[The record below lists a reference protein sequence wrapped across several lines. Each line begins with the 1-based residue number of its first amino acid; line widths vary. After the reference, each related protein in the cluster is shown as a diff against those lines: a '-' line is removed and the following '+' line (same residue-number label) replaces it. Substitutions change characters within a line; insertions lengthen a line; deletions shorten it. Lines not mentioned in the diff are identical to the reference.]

1 MDLLRDTNIDF
12 MKYRRVWVGISLA
25 TILAGLVGIFF
36 LDKLNFGVD
45 FAGGTQM
52 TLRFHEKPDIQQLRG
67 LVDSAGFRESVIQR
81 FGAENANEAMIRTP
95 IIGGSEEGSAQKVR
109 DALSQRYNG
118 GATMPDLNQ
127 IGAPTL
133 ADVLV
138 SMNPDSISGD
148 PARAHYA
155 GVAEAVMKVRKS
167 LGIFTSWDEVARAEG
182 LSPAALASL
191 KGGAQ
196 LGKFAVLGVE
206 NVGPQVGAELRKSG
220 LLAVFG
226 ALAGMLVYIWLRFEL
241 RFGVGATMASLHDV
255 LVTLG
260 LFAWAGFEFN
270 LTSVAAFLTLIGYSV
285 NDTVVTFDRV
295 RENLRRGRSQ
305 DTVTVLNKAIN
316 QTLSRTLLTGGTVIL
331 ASLSLLIF
339 GGEVI
344 RGMAFIMTVGVIVG
358 TYSSIYIASPFALY
372 WEQWFGPGGKA
383 RKAAAAAAAKSSA
396 APAKAARAKR

>member
-12 MKYRRVWVGISLA
+12 MKYRKLWVGISFA
-25 TILAGLVGIFF
+25 TILAGLVGILF
-36 LDKLNFGVD
+36 LDRLNFGVD
-45 FAGGTQM
+45 FAGGTQL
-52 TLRFHEKPDIQQLRG
+52 TLRFHERPDIEQLRKT
-67 LVDSAGFRESVIQR
+67 VDSVGFRESVIQR
-81 FGAENANEAMIRTP
+81 FGAESVNEAMIRTP
-95 IIGGSEEGSAQKVR
+95 ILGGSEEGSAAKVKE
-109 DALSQRYNG
+109 ALNLQYNAG
-118 GATMPDLNQ
+118 SALPDLNQ
-127 IGAPTL
+127 IGGPTL
-133 ADVLV
+133 ADVLLGLD
-138 SMNPDSISGD
+138 PDGVSGD

-155 GVAEAVMKVRKS
+155 GIAEAVMKVRKN
-167 LGIFTSWDEVARAEG
+167 LGIFTTWDEVARAEG
-182 LSPAALASL
+182 LSAPALAALRN
-191 KGGAQ
+191 GAQ

-226 ALAGMLVYIWLRFEL
+226 ALAGMLIYIWLRFEL

-295 RENLRRGRSQ
+295 RENMRRSRSQ

-344 RGMAFIMTVGVIVG
+344 RGMAFVMTVGVIVG

-372 WEQWFGPGGKA
+372 WEQWFGSDGKVRSKSA
-383 RKAAAAAAAKSSA
+383 SSA
-396 APAKAARAKR
+396 KPARAGR